1 MAFGIQRDN
10 STGAVRSLA
19 GSWGRFGISAQAALT
34 TALTGTNNDLTYT
47 ARRGGSSPTITVTYT
62 VAGVST
68 PLTVVTTGNAIVVNV
83 ATNGSSAATS
93 TAAQV
98 AAAVAANFGAN
109 ALVSVVNAAGNDGT
123 GVVTAMAT
131 APLTGGTNGVMARGP
146 SGYTRV
152 KAPL

>member
-1 MAFGIQRDN
+1 MAFGIKQNN
-10 STGAVRSLA
+10 STGPVRSWA
-19 GSWGRFGISAQAALT
+19 GNWGRFGISATAALT

-47 ARRGGSSPTITVTYT
+47 AKRGGASPGITVQYV

-68 PLTVVTTGNAIVVNV
+68 ALSVVTTDKAIVVNV

-98 AAAVAANFGAN
+98 AAAVAANFTAN
-109 ALVSVVNAAGNDGT
+109 ALVTVANAPGNDGT
-123 GVVTAMAT
+123 GVVTAMA
-131 APLTGGTNGVMARGP
+131 ASPLTGGSDGVMARGP

-152 KAPL
+152 QAPL